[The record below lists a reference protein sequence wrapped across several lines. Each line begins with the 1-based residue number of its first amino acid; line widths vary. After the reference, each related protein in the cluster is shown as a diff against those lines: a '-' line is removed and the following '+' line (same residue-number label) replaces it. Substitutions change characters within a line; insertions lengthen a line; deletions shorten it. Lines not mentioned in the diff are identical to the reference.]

1 MKNYNK
7 IYIDKQK
14 RKERDEFN
22 YLFKKLTTRIYIEL
36 YRSFNPQKDDK
47 VSLQENAQNIAQDT
61 IMAYLKKIEEGD
73 IIQNREAWCTT
84 VAKNRTI
91 DFFRKK
97 KPERISNYE
106 NSDDEENE
114 SKNYNKL
121 EAIYEDKKNQD
132 KSFYDIL
139 DDEFTVRLTKS
150 EVIAKSFSKEE
161 FAFENEDGDMETRE
175 VDNPFEFSSVKRL
188 RLKEEWFFDN
198 QRSVMETRIIGVCPV
213 MEMFDEMGEY
223 KGEKPLVWLYFPELR
238 IPMSITAMFNTKN
251 RAATIT
257 YDQLFMKRMFSSY
270 IYKKSNVFD
279 RKIDTYKQDLDLL
292 LESKQIE
299 HEIFEFEQDLWEY

>member
-7 IYIDKQK
+7 IYIDKEK

-22 YLFKKLTTRIYIEL
+22 YLFKKLTARIYIQL
-36 YRSFNPQKDDK
+36 YQSFSPQKDDK

-61 IMAYLKKIEEGD
+61 VMAYLKKIEEGD

-114 SKNYNKL
+114 SKNFNKI

-139 DDEFTVRLTKS
+139 DDECIEKLNKNHKKTLLRIMQGEK
-150 EVIAKSFSKEE
+150 
-161 FAFENEDGDMETRE
+161 TRE
-175 VDNPFEFSSVKRL
+175 IAEVLSIPQNTILTWATHAKRQYSECMGFS
-188 RLKEEWFFDN
+188 
-198 QRSVMETRIIGVCPV
+198 
-213 MEMFDEMGEY
+213 
-223 KGEKPLVWLYFPELR
+223 
-238 IPMSITAMFNTKN
+238 
-251 RAATIT
+251 
-257 YDQLFMKRMFSSY
+257 
-270 IYKKSNVFD
+270 
-279 RKIDTYKQDLDLL
+279 
-292 LESKQIE
+292 
-299 HEIFEFEQDLWEY
+299 

>member
-1 MKNYNK
+1 MLLISVFITFFLVSKGQYCHPKEGEVLNGLYVPSHRDFNVVSYPHLREADVMWSKRIWRVLDLREK
-7 IYIDKQK
+7 INHSLYFPVDPIPSRTSYMQMIMH
-14 RKERDEFN
+14 
-22 YLFKKLTTRIYIEL
+22 YLTC
-36 YRSFNPQKDDK
+36 
-47 VSLQENAQNIAQDT
+47 ENAEIT
-61 IMAYLKKIEEGD
+61 L
-73 IIQNREAWCTT
+73 T
-84 VAKNRTI
+84 
-91 DFFRKK
+91 
-97 KPERISNYE
+97 P
-106 NSDDEENE
+106 
-114 SKNYNKL
+114 
-121 EAIYEDKKNQD
+121 
-132 KSFYDIL
+132 YDIL

>member
-7 IYIDKQK
+7 IYIDKEK

-22 YLFKKLTTRIYIEL
+22 YLFKKLTARIYIQL
-36 YRSFNPQKDDK
+36 YQSFSPQKDDK

-61 IMAYLKKIEEGD
+61 VMAYLKKIEEGD
-73 IIQNREAWCTT
+73 IIQNREAWCNT

-114 SKNYNKL
+114 SKNFNKI

-139 DDEFTVRLTKS
+139 DDECIEKLNKNHKKTLLRIMQGEK
-150 EVIAKSFSKEE
+150 
-161 FAFENEDGDMETRE
+161 TRE
-175 VDNPFEFSSVKRL
+175 IAEVLSIPQNTILTWATNAKRQYSECMGFS
-188 RLKEEWFFDN
+188 
-198 QRSVMETRIIGVCPV
+198 
-213 MEMFDEMGEY
+213 
-223 KGEKPLVWLYFPELR
+223 
-238 IPMSITAMFNTKN
+238 
-251 RAATIT
+251 
-257 YDQLFMKRMFSSY
+257 
-270 IYKKSNVFD
+270 
-279 RKIDTYKQDLDLL
+279 
-292 LESKQIE
+292 
-299 HEIFEFEQDLWEY
+299 

>member
-7 IYIDKQK
+7 IYIDKEK

-22 YLFKKLTTRIYIEL
+22 YLFKKLTARIYIQL
-36 YRSFNPQKDDK
+36 YQSFNPQKDDK

-61 IMAYLKKIEEGD
+61 VMAYLKKIEEGD

-121 EAIYEDKKNQD
+121 EAMYEDKKNQD

-139 DDEFTVRLTKS
+139 DGECMQKLNKNYKTALHRIMQGEK
-150 EVIAKSFSKEE
+150 
-161 FAFENEDGDMETRE
+161 TRE
-175 VDNPFEFSSVKRL
+175 IAEVLSVPQNTILTWVTKAKKQYSECMGFS
-188 RLKEEWFFDN
+188 
-198 QRSVMETRIIGVCPV
+198 
-213 MEMFDEMGEY
+213 
-223 KGEKPLVWLYFPELR
+223 
-238 IPMSITAMFNTKN
+238 
-251 RAATIT
+251 
-257 YDQLFMKRMFSSY
+257 
-270 IYKKSNVFD
+270 
-279 RKIDTYKQDLDLL
+279 
-292 LESKQIE
+292 
-299 HEIFEFEQDLWEY
+299 

>member
-1 MKNYNK
+1 MLLISVFITFFLVSKGQYCHPKEGEVLNGLYVPSHRDFNVVSYPHLREADVMWNK
-7 IYIDKQK
+7 RIWRVLDLREKINHSLYFPVDPIPSRTSYMQMIMH
-14 RKERDEFN
+14 
-22 YLFKKLTTRIYIEL
+22 YLTC
-36 YRSFNPQKDDK
+36 
-47 VSLQENAQNIAQDT
+47 ENAEIT
-61 IMAYLKKIEEGD
+61 L
-73 IIQNREAWCTT
+73 T
-84 VAKNRTI
+84 
-91 DFFRKK
+91 
-97 KPERISNYE
+97 P
-106 NSDDEENE
+106 
-114 SKNYNKL
+114 
-121 EAIYEDKKNQD
+121 
-132 KSFYDIL
+132 YDIL

-299 HEIFEFEQDLWEY
+299 HEIFEFEQDFWEY

>member
-1 MKNYNK
+1 MKMLLISVFITFFLVSKGQYCHPKEGEVLNGLYVPSHRDFNVVSYPHLREADVMWSKRIWRVLDLREK
-7 IYIDKQK
+7 INHSLYFPVDPIPSRTSYMQMIMH
-14 RKERDEFN
+14 
-22 YLFKKLTTRIYIEL
+22 YLTC
-36 YRSFNPQKDDK
+36 
-47 VSLQENAQNIAQDT
+47 ENAEIT
-61 IMAYLKKIEEGD
+61 L
-73 IIQNREAWCTT
+73 T
-84 VAKNRTI
+84 
-91 DFFRKK
+91 
-97 KPERISNYE
+97 P
-106 NSDDEENE
+106 
-114 SKNYNKL
+114 
-121 EAIYEDKKNQD
+121 
-132 KSFYDIL
+132 YDIL